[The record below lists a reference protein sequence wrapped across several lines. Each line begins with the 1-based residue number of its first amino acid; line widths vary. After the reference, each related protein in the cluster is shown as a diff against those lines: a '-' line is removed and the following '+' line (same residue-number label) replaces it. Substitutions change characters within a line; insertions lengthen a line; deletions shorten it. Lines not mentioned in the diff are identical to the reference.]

1 MATFDVFLSHN
12 SRDKQQVERIAER
25 LRGAGLEPWLD
36 KWALVP
42 GGAWQD
48 ELGTG
53 IEASSSCAVFI
64 GPDDLGD
71 WEEQEVALAV
81 DRAAKERGFRVFP
94 VLLPGVREPFDP
106 NRLPHFLRARTWVD
120 FRRGYED
127 KRALQDLVHAIK
139 GIPFGPETVTL
150 RTDDV
155 CPYRG
160 LEVFD
165 AEHAEFYFGRDGEI
179 QRLLEKLKT
188 DRFLAVLGP
197 SGSGKSSLV
206 RAGLLPAVL
215 RGALGGGR
223 WRSCVV
229 RPGAAPLTAL
239 AATLTPDGAIGAT
252 LDGLGSDMRTLHLAL
267 VQMVGADA
275 PEDRV
280 AVVVDQLEEVF
291 TLCRDDDER
300 KALFSNLIYAA
311 SAPGGPGVVVV
322 TMRADFYQRCA
333 PYPELSQLVSGQQ
346 LLVGPM
352 NRDAV
357 RQAIEEPARRVGLE
371 FEEGLIDTILDDAGS
386 SPGSL
391 PLLEYALLELWE
403 RRRGTMLTLEGYRD
417 AGGVSGALAKRAE
430 DVVAELS
437 PAEQELAR
445 RTLLRLTMPGEG
457 TEDTRRRAP
466 LSELAGMESVV
477 DRLVGA
483 RLLTTSSGVGE
494 ESVDVSH
501 EALIRAWP
509 RLRGWIDADRAGL
522 LLQQRLTEAAH
533 EWERLDRDDSAL
545 YRGARLAEA
554 REWARTEGDELNP
567 REREFL
573 DASVELVE
581 REQREREE
589 QARRELEVAR
599 RGRRRLLV
607 AAGALMVGFVIA
619 GVAAVVALE
628 QRNAA
633 ERERDIAL
641 SRQLAASSEQQLTV
655 DPELAVLLARQAAHT
670 ARTAQAEDALRA
682 ALQWPIRGTV
692 RGPRTSTNEV
702 LAVAGSRVATGGDAG
717 KVRVWDTR
725 TERLIAEL
733 PGPGAVGG
741 LEFSPD
747 GTRLAI
753 VGEKGVR
760 IVAAPGPP
768 EPPAS
773 PPQLFNASGNR
784 VLALRQPGGPCRT
797 VVALAD
803 GWSGRTV
810 RRMGRQEAAASGPVG
825 CTEALGVLDA
835 VFVSG
840 GRRIV
845 TVGTDGTQLWNAR
858 DGRLVRTWAK
868 GNASYASADVAGDRV
883 AINDAWG
890 AVSLAINRSGKTIAT
905 NTAHLW
911 DVRTGREIK
920 RHHAVYGDVHISP
933 DGRRVLLDGDGVIW
947 DVETG
952 RTVKVGAVGS
962 HVAFSPEGD
971 WLATST
977 GDGAVVRDAL
987 TGRFVTEMTVG
998 TTEPAAI
1005 AFAGANRLFTVHVD
1019 GTTHEWGVG
1028 ARRLEGDRGMALAAA
1043 ASRDGKLVA
1052 GLSGTAEPVVWDA
1065 ASGRLRLG
1073 RPHHGSVNAQP
1084 GYQIGFTPAGQIVH
1098 VALDNGNLEIGFR
1111 VVDVL
1116 TGLTVRSFG
1125 RDVVAV
1131 DARAVQTLGVAGEG
1145 DSQQLRFTDARGRE
1159 TVADAPPDTYV
1170 AALSPDGRL
1179 AAISAGGNAEVWETP
1194 RLRRR
1199 VQLDADDSTPEMLR
1213 FSQDGARLLAA
1224 DLDGRLY
1231 VWNLATGH
1239 RVVITAHKGFV
1250 NTAEFSDD
1258 GRYLVSAGEDGAA
1271 RVWSADSGRL
1281 LVELPSS
1288 GAATLLPGNRAVV
1301 TIGSG
1306 PPLIRECDGCG
1317 TWDELVRR
1325 VDARARR
1332 GLTPAERA
1340 TYVR

>member
-1 MATFDVFLSHN
+1 METTVATFDVFLSHN
-12 SRDKQQVERIAER
+12 SRDKPQVERIAER

-42 GGAWQD
+42 GGEWQE
-48 ELGTG
+48 ELGAG

-71 WEEQEVALAV
+71 WEEQEVSLAV
-81 DRAAKERGFRVFP
+81 DRAAKDRGFRVFP

-139 GIPFGPETVTL
+139 GIPFGPETLTL

-206 RAGLLPAVL
+206 RAGLLPALL
-215 RGALGGGR
+215 RGALGGGS

-239 AATLTPDGAIGAT
+239 AAALAPDGGLADT
-252 LDGLGSDMRTLHLAL
+252 LDGLRGDMRTLHLEL
-267 VQMVGADA
+267 VQMVGGDA

-280 AVVVDQLEEVF
+280 VVVVDQLEEVF

-300 KALFSNLIYAA
+300 KALFANLIYAA
-311 SAPGGPGVVVV
+311 AAPGGPGVVVV

-352 NRDAV
+352 SRDAE

-386 SPGSL
+386 SAGSL

-417 AGGVSGALAKRAE
+417 AGGVEGALAKRAE
-430 DVVAELS
+430 NVIAELS

-466 LSELAGMESVV
+466 LSELAGMEPVV
-477 DRLVGA
+477 DRLVAA
-483 RLLTTSSGVGE
+483 RLLTTSTGAGE
-494 ESVDVSH
+494 EVVDVSH

-509 RLRGWIDADRAGL
+509 RLRAWIDADRAGL
-522 LLQQRLTEAAH
+522 LLQRRLTEAVD
-533 EWERLDRDDSAL
+533 EWEELDRDDSAL

-554 REWARTEGDELNP
+554 REWAGTEEDELNP
-567 REREFL
+567 LEREFL
-573 DASVELVE
+573 DASAALAE
-581 REQREREE
+581 REQRERDE

-599 RGRRRLLV
+599 RGRRRLLI
-607 AAGALMVGFVIA
+607 AAGALLIGLVVA
-619 GVAAVVALE
+619 GVAAVVAVE

-633 ERERDIAL
+633 DRERDIAL
-641 SRQLAASSEQQLTV
+641 SRQLAALSEQQMPV
-655 DPELAVLLARQAAHT
+655 DPELAVLLAREAAHT

-682 ALQWPIRGTV
+682 ALQSPIRGTL
-692 RGPRTSTNEV
+692 RGPSADSNEV
-702 LAVAGSRVATGGDAG
+702 LAVAGDRVATGGLAG
-717 KVRVWDTR
+717 KVRVWDAA
-725 TERLIAEL
+725 TEQLIGEL
-733 PGPGAVGG
+733 DGPGIVSG

-747 GTRLAI
+747 GTRLAM

-760 IVAAPGPP
+760 IVAAPGPAQ
-768 EPPAS
+768 PPAT
-773 PPQLFNASGNR
+773 PPQLFSASGNR
-784 VLALRQPGGPCRT
+784 VIAPNRSGGPCRF
-797 VVALAD
+797 VVALVD

-810 RRMGRQEAAASGPVG
+810 ARLGRREPTSSAEVMCSEAV
-825 CTEALGVLDA
+825 GVLDT

-845 TVGTDGTQLWNAR
+845 TVGTEGTQLWSAR
-858 DGRLVRTWAK
+858 DGRLVRTWDTRGA
-868 GNASYASADVAGDRV
+868 GSASADVAGDRV
-883 AINDAWG
+883 AISDAYG
-890 AVSLAINRSGKTIAT
+890 PPVGGQGVAVHVR
-905 NTAHLW
+905 
-911 DVRTGREIK
+911 DVRTGREIA
-920 RHHAVYGDVHISP
+920 RRLAGYSTVQLSP
-933 DGRRVLLDGDGVIW
+933 DGRRVLLDSDGLLW
-947 DVETG
+947 NVETG
-952 RTVKVGAVGS
+952 RTVKVGAVGTMA
-962 HVAFSPEGD
+962 AFSPGGD

-977 GDGAVVRDAL
+977 DDGAVVRDVL
-987 TGRFVTEMTVG
+987 TGRRVTEMTVG
-998 TTEPAAI
+998 RTEPAAI
-1005 AFAGANRLFTVHVD
+1005 AFGGENRLFTVHAD
-1019 GTTHEWGVG
+1019 GMTREWSV
-1028 ARRLEGDRGMALAAA
+1028 AALRLEGDRGMADVAA
-1043 ASRDGKLVA
+1043 ASGDGKLVA
-1052 GLSGTAEPVVWDA
+1052 GLSGSADPVVWDA
-1065 ASGRLRLG
+1065 ASGRLRVG
-1073 RPHHGSVNAQP
+1073 RPQRGALEGQF
-1084 GYQIGFTPAGQIVH
+1084 GYAIGFAPSGQLVH
-1098 VALDNGNLEIGFR
+1098 ETVDQFNIETGFR
-1111 VVDVL
+1111 VVDPQ
-1116 TGLTVRSFG
+1116 TGLAVRSFG
-1125 RDVVAV
+1125 RAV
-1131 DARAVQTLGVAGEG
+1131 QATDAEGVQTLGAVV
-1145 DSQQLRFTDARGRE
+1145 DRLRFTDARGRE
-1159 TVADAPPDTYV
+1159 TLADTVGTDV
-1170 AALSPDGRL
+1170 ALSPDGRL
-1179 AAISAGGNAEVWETP
+1179 AAVADGENAEVLETP
-1194 RLRRR
+1194 RLERRTR
-1199 VQLDADDSTPEMLR
+1199 LDADDAGPENLR
-1213 FSQDGARLLAA
+1213 FSPDGTRVLAD
-1224 DLDGRLY
+1224 DLDGRVY
-1231 VWNLATGH
+1231 VWNLATGR
-1239 RVVITAHKGFV
+1239 RVVLTAHTGFIESL
-1250 NTAEFSDD
+1250 AFSDD
-1258 GRYLVSAGEDGAA
+1258 GRYVVSAGDDGAA

-1281 LVELPSS
+1281 LAELPSS
-1288 GAATLLPGNRAVV
+1288 GAAALLPGNRSLV
-1301 TIGSG
+1301 TLGSG

-1317 TWDELVRR
+1317 TWDQLVERI
-1325 VDARARR
+1325 DARARR
-1332 GLTPAERA
+1332 ELTPDERA
-1340 TYVR
+1340 AYLR